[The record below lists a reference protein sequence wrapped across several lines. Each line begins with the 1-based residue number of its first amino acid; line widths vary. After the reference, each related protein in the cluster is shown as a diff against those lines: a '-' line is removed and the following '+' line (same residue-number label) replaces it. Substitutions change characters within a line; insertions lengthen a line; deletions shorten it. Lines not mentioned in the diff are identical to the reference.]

1 MPLPSD
7 KFDSAA
13 SKIDGFKT
21 YKEVS
26 AGIKELKEKGSNFEA
41 AAKDKVQGISSKAQG
56 LSSQAEGLASQA
68 QSTIAS
74 AKDKAKQF
82 QQQAT
87 TQLDQL
93 LQLISLNTGNS
104 SGTVNA
110 LKGIFNKVI
119 IATYKR
125 IPEILLQEAINA
137 VGCSQQQEFQPQVL
151 YIKVPSIDLLN
162 ILFLSPDEPPGRF
175 CYEKAQPQNGL
186 APFAMNKLLNQL
198 LNQENVP
205 FPGYIGFSGK
215 ELFDIEYVTVDD
227 QGNFGDFYKVTLK
240 NRLSL
245 NGQVQNKVGD
255 FIVDYYKSI
264 RIFDVASVYQLV
276 MDLIMNSF
284 SISANI
290 GTKQVELKSKF
301 EIILQRILGLCFDNT
316 NEIDIAGTSKVSETD
331 AIDESFFQF
340 TDIDLRN
347 IETKLSNISQGVI
360 EFESCENVKLP
371 VDTELINSQLDLL
384 FDADNL
390 EDQIEIANNL
400 TDVIAD
406 KWKNLLTI
414 PYLDF
419 KLSLDLSFIKELPK
433 ALCTAILSPKVL
445 LPIMIMIKALQ
456 QQLEAVDI
464 EDFLK
469 KFKKFIINF
478 MSKLGAIFLEELFK
492 VLKKEIRKLIASII
506 SDIQDERVQKAY
518 LIISQL
524 VEVIEIV
531 VSLIKDYR
539 SCKSLIDEIL
549 ALLRLAGNLVGNQL
563 PFPLAFG
570 AQLRSGTSGIRSFI
584 NTIEEMQKLGIP
596 TGPMPDGSPNLGI
609 ISMFSQLQ
617 GQEKESAQNSKTT
630 TALPALTVLPV
641 MVTQPDQ
648 ADGLIQ

>member
-7 KFDSAA
+7 KFNSAS
-13 SKIDGFKT
+13 SKIDSLKT
-21 YKEVS
+21 FKEVQS
-26 AGIKELKEKGSNFEA
+26 GVKQLKQKGNNLE
-41 AAKDKVQGISSKAQG
+41 
-56 LSSQAEGLASQA
+56 
-68 QSTIAS
+68 AS
-74 AKDKAKQF
+74 AKDKAQSIASSAKDNVKQF
-82 QQQAT
+82 QQQAAS
-87 TQLDQL
+87 QIDQL
-93 LQLISLNTGNS
+93 LQLITLNTGNS
-104 SGTVNA
+104 SSTVNA
-110 LKGIFNKVI
+110 LKSIFNKVV

-125 IPEILLQEAINA
+125 IPEILLQEAITA

-162 ILFLSPDEPPGRF
+162 ILFLAPDEPPGRF
-175 CYEKAQPQNGL
+175 CYEKAQPQNGQV
-186 APFAMNKLLNQL
+186 PFAMNKLLNQIL
-198 LNQENVP
+198 DQENVP
-205 FPGYIGFSGK
+205 FNGYIGFSGK
-215 ELFDIEYVTVDD
+215 EMFDIEYVTVDD

-240 NRLSL
+240 NRLTL
-245 NGQVQNKVGD
+245 NGQTQNKVGD
-255 FIVDYYKSI
+255 FIVDYYKTI
-264 RIFDVASVYQLV
+264 KVFDVASVYQLV
-276 MDLIMNSF
+276 MDQIINSF

-290 GTKQVELKSKF
+290 GTKQIELKSKF

-340 TDIDLRN
+340 TEIDLRN
-347 IETKLSNISQGVI
+347 IETRLSNISQGVI

-371 VDTELINSQLDLL
+371 VDTDLVNSQLDLL

-390 EDQIEIANNL
+390 EDQVEIANNL

-406 KWKNLLTI
+406 RWKNLLTI

-445 LPIMIMIKALQ
+445 LPIMIMLKALQ
-456 QQLEAVDI
+456 QQLEAVDL
-464 EDFLK
+464 EDFVR

-492 VLKKEIRKLIASII
+492 ILKKELRKLIASIV
-506 SDIQDERVQKAY
+506 SDIQDERVTKAY

-524 VEVIEIV
+524 VEIIEVV
-531 VSLIKDYR
+531 VSLIRDYR

-549 ALLRLAGNLVGNQL
+549 ALLRVAGNIVGNQL
-563 PFPLAFG
+563 PFPLVFG
-570 AQLRSGTSGIRSFI
+570 AQLRSGTSAIRSFI

-596 TGPMPDGSPNLGI
+596 TGPMPDGSPNLGMI
-609 ISMFSQLQ
+609 AMFSQIK
-617 GQEKESAQNSKTT
+617 GQETESAQNSKTSVG
-630 TALPALTVLPV
+630 LPALTVLPV

-648 ADGLIQ
+648 AEGLIQ